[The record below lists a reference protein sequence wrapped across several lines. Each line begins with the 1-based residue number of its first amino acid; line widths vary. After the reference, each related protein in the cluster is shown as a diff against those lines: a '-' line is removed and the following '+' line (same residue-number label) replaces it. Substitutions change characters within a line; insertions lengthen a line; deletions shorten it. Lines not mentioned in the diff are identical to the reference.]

1 MNEVYTLI
9 FTDEQESKIILGTY
23 NNESK
28 AYNRMKKHIEITR
41 NNEENYFILICELD
55 KDVSFNTDII

>member
-28 AYNRMKKHIEITR
+28 AYNRMKQHIESTG
-41 NNEENYFILICELD
+41 NNEENYFILINEID
-55 KDVSFNTDII
+55 KDISFNTDII

>member
-23 NNESK
+23 NNEGK
-28 AYNRMKKHIEITR
+28 AYNRMKQHIENTG
-41 NNEENYFILICELD
+41 NNEESYFILISELD
-55 KDVSFNTDII
+55 NDICFNTDII